1 MRRGNQTG
9 LCSHIF
15 RLLRRRRVPW
25 VLLENVPGLLF
36 WHMIDDPPQPPA
48 VSHVVAELEALGYR
62 WAHRVV
68 GLTSFGLPQRRRRVF
83 ILASTH
89 GDPRDPLLAP
99 QTVCLGQCLDLAGR
113 RRGRSR
119 RETSHSEDDANANAN
134 GDVNGCLEFEPP
146 REDAILDVAEGPE
159 CVECAVEAVGLAARR
174 AKDAIFGDASAGA
187 GSTPEP
193 PTCTHAP
200 RECYD
205 CFHTPPFVQPRRT
218 FACVDL
224 AEKRH
229 GPMYHELYTLTTAN
243 GKRMALVEDLGA
255 GRGRARMLHVNDA
268 ERLMGFPAGWTEP
281 CYPLNLPGRPARA
294 IDRSEGD
301 SCEPSVAKRLEKL
314 GIAVAVPQARWIGE
328 RLAKPYDLKF
338 ARAGDGV
345 RFKIPVPGG
354 PNAAPG
360 GQIDKR
366 RAGGGVASRRD
377 VGGEGGEG
385 GEGGGSG
392 GGGE

>member
-1 MRRGNQTG
+1 M
-9 LCSHIF
+9 
-15 RLLRRRRVPW
+15 
-25 VLLENVPGLLF
+25 
-36 WHMIDDPPQPPA
+36 
-48 VSHVVAELEALGYR
+48 SHVVAELEALGYR

-89 GDPRDPLLAP
+89 GDPRDPLLALP
-99 QTVCLGQCLDLAGR
+99 NRVPRPVPRPRRPTPRPFATRIVALR
-113 RRGRSR
+113 RRPERERERR
-119 RETSHSEDDANANAN
+119 RER
-134 GDVNGCLEFEPP
+134 VFEFEPP
-146 REDAILDVAEGPE
+146 REDAIPDVAEGPE
-159 CVECAVEAVGLAARR
+159 CVECAVDAVGLASRR

-193 PTCTHAP
+193 ATCTHAP

-255 GRGRARMLHVNDA
+255 GRGRARMLHINDA

-301 SCEPSVAKRLEKL
+301 CGEASVAKRLEKL

-366 RAGGGVASRRD
+366 RAGGGVAARRD
-377 VGGEGGEG
+377 VGGEGADRAAAAKESAAAK
-385 GEGGGSG
+385 E
-392 GGGE
+392 